1 MGKVIGVGTVAP
13 SLRVRGR
20 GDFSRV
26 TLLLRHGNFL
36 SSYWKLHTAAETRRK
51 KRWPCWARRS
61 TKQPVIYRSPCFA
74 SRARTRHHR
83 LHILLVRARAI
94 NIPRRHMHKP
104 PSTDGLMSLVYLAN
118 ARAWKLAT
126 PRVLAVTRGTLSSRS
141 NTG

>member
-36 SSYWKLHTAAETRRK
+36 PSYWKLHTAAEKRRK

-61 TKQPVIYRSPCFA
+61 PKQPVIPVE
-74 SRARTRHHR
+74 
-83 LHILLVRARAI
+83 VRALLHVRALDVI
-94 NIPRRHMHKP
+94 DYVLIFTR
-104 PSTDGLMSLVYLAN
+104 TG
-118 ARAWKLAT
+118 AR
-126 PRVLAVTRGTLSSRS
+126 
-141 NTG
+141 N